1 MTSSERWVQFK
12 SHQVCN
18 CIAHDMITCLH
29 SVKAYFQLG
38 IAQQSRHQKHISHS
52 VEQGCEPLVGRVLVL
67 SLQRLRR
74 SLGFGCLP
82 ALVEVAAT
90 GVACVCLPAGFCRF
104 VVFFPFRVFGCVC
117 SIFHSPWVLRDI
129 LIVMVGCLVAL
140 CCWIIGVIV
149 GCGLHVLHSQLVSS
163 SLQRSVNCTIVRFVH
178 FW

>member
-1 MTSSERWVQFK
+1 
-12 SHQVCN
+12 
-18 CIAHDMITCLH
+18 MITCLH

-82 ALVEVAAT
+82 ALVEVAAA